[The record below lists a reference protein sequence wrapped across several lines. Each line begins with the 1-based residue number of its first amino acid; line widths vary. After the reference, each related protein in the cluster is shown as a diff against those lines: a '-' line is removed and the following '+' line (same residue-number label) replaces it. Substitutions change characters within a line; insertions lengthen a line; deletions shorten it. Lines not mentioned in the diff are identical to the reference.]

1 MTRVI
6 SMVVLLLC
14 TLLAACSGT
23 IQRES
28 AGGHQRLQGLTYRS
42 VDVVMTDNAKTLL
55 NDNPQFSSQS
65 GFSPLELEDNLRQRV
80 KAANLLKSNSQY
92 RVEVTVESFKVRD
105 TLAAAAFQF
114 LAGTDFIDGYVRV
127 YDDRGMQLHAY
138 KVSATYSGGGV
149 TGSLDAMRLSILY
162 DKFGELAAAELAG
175 KTEAG
180 SVMPGDSISA
190 SPPAA
195 AAKP

>member
-6 SMVVLLLC
+6 SMVALMLSLLL
-14 TLLAACSGT
+14 AGCSGT

-28 AGGHQRLQGLTYRS
+28 AGGTQRLQGMTYRS
-42 VDVVMTDNAKTLL
+42 VDVVMSENAKSLL
-55 NDNPQFSSQS
+55 NDNPQYSSQFS
-65 GFSPLELEDNLRQRV
+65 FSPLELGDNVRRRLQTAKLMNTDAKNRV
-80 KAANLLKSNSQY
+80 
-92 RVEVTVESFKVRD
+92 VVTVEAFKVRD

-127 YDDRGMQLHAY
+127 FDERGSQLHAY
-138 KVSATYSGGGV
+138 KVSATYSGGGMA
-149 TGSLDAMRLSILY
+149 GSLEAIRMSIMY

-175 KTEAG
+175 TTEAG
-180 SVMPGDSISA
+180 NVTPGDATSA
-190 SPPAA
+190 SP